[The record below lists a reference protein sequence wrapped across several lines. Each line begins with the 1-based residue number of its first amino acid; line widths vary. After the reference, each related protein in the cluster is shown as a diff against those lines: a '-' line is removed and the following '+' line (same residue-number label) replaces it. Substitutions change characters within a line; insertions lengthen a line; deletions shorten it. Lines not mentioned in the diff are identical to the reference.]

1 MSGDASTPRRRPS
14 AKRGEGDRLRTEI
27 LEVTTRL
34 IEEAGDA
41 TTLSLRQVAREVGVA
56 ATSIY
61 LHFSSLDELVRTVK
75 EHGFALLVED
85 LEKAA
90 SGTDDDEYARVRSS
104 AHAYVDFG
112 MTHPGIYQVWFNQA
126 GGAGG
131 EMLPP
136 PPGSTEGYIGE
147 QAFGL
152 VRDHMAAIVGEDDAH
167 LLAVHFWCGLHGLV
181 LLRTR
186 RQQFPWPDLD
196 VQIDDMVDRLL
207 PER

>member
-1 MSGDASTPRRRPS
+1 MAADTTARRRRA
-14 AKRGEGDRLRTEI
+14 AKRGEGDRLRREI
-27 LEVTTRL
+27 LQTTTRL

-41 TTLSLRQVAREVGVA
+41 SALSLRQVAREVGVA

-61 LHFSSLDELVRTVK
+61 LHFESLDELVRTVK
-75 EHGFALLVED
+75 EHGFALLVEE
-85 LEKAA
+85 LEAAA
-90 SGTDDDEYARVRSS
+90 SGADDDEYARVRSY

-112 MTHPGIYQVWFNQA
+112 MTHPGLYHVWFS
-126 GGAGG
+126 G

-152 VRDHMAAIVGEDDAH
+152 VRDHMAAIVGDDDAH
-167 LLAVHFWCGLHGLV
+167 LLAVHFWCALHGLV

-186 RQQFPWPDLD
+186 RQLFPWPDLD
-196 VQIDDMVDRLL
+196 VQIDDLVTRLL
-207 PER
+207 PDR